1 MICNHFYRAEHSNG
15 QSAYS
20 CVPCQAR
27 FGTWRNFKRHNLEKH
42 SASGRYK
49 CQFCCYKTNRNET
62 LKRHIKA
69 KHRGAQIVSSLIS
82 DILNE
87 LPVEDINP
95 VSIRVVKSLM
105 NDIVEELPSVQ
116 DTSDEETIPAPTAG
130 MGPCGDINVPV
141 ESLGRFACQPC
152 ARSFRYDYCT
162 YIVVL
167 YCNIFLQLSTFIF
180 LVGIRMF

>member
-1 MICNHFYRAEHSNG
+1 MTNYKDMQSFYRAAHVNG

-20 CVPCQAR
+20 CVPCQAT

-42 SASGRYK
+42 SATGRYK
-49 CQFCCYKTNRNET
+49 CQFCSYKTNRNET

-69 KHRGAQIVSSLIS
+69 KHRGAQSVSSLLS
-82 DILNE
+82 YILDE

-95 VSIRVVKSLM
+95 VSIRVVNSLI

-116 DTSDEETIPAPTAG
+116 DTSDEETIPDPPAD
-130 MGPCGDINVPV
+130 MGPRGDISVPV

-152 ARSFRYDYCT
+152 ARTFRYGYCI
-162 YIVVL
+162 YVVVF
-167 YCNIFLQLSTFIF
+167 YCLPSCSS
-180 LVGIRMF
+180 